1 MEIYE
6 LKCILLL
13 QLYSII
19 KHTVKY
25 IINILV
31 TKKDVHCEF
40 GILNNLI
47 KYIFLVGRI
56 EGSLCSVNK
65 KVSKVIFEG
74 NLECIHLHNITIKPG
89 LLNSSDKVIE
99 RRMCYTRRRCL
110 FHSF

>member
-40 GILNNLI
+40 GTLNNLI
-47 KYIFLVGRI
+47 KIYI
-56 EGSLCSVNK
+56 
-65 KVSKVIFEG
+65 
-74 NLECIHLHNITIKPG
+74 
-89 LLNSSDKVIE
+89 SSGQN
-99 RRMCYTRRRCL
+99 
-110 FHSF
+110 